1 MSREKVVVS
10 FSGGKDSMLSLHR
23 MIKKGY
29 SIIGL
34 LVTFDNQNDSCFHRI
49 PKEIL
54 TEVSKSLEIP
64 MIEVDCSEGK
74 VYEEEFEKALIIA
87 KEKGAEICVFGDID
101 IENHKKWCLDR
112 CSVAGLKGEFPLW
125 QENREDLTNEFI
137 DHGFKAIIKK
147 VNLNSLG
154 AEFLGKELIKEVVCE
169 IKSLGCDPSG
179 ENGEYHTLVFD
190 GPIFKEEVK
199 FNKISKEIIG
209 DFGYLTIDNLKI

>member
-29 SIIGL
+29 SVIGL
-34 LVTFDNQNDSCFHRI
+34 LVTFDNKNDSCFHRI

-54 TEVSKSLEIP
+54 KEVSKSLEIP
-64 MIEVDCSEGK
+64 MIEVDCSDGK
-74 VYEEEFEKALIIA
+74 VYEEEFEKALIIS

-112 CSVAGLKGEFPLW
+112 CSTAGLKGEFPLW
-125 QENREDLTNEFI
+125 QENREELTNEFI
-137 DHGFKAIIKK
+137 DDGFKAVIKK

-154 AEFLGKELIKEVVCE
+154 EEFLGKELIKEVVSE

-190 GPIFKEEVK
+190 GPIFKKEVK
-199 FNKISKEIIG
+199 FNKFNKEIIG
-209 DFGYLTIDNLKI
+209 DFGYLTIDNSNI

>member
-29 SIIGL
+29 SVIGL

-49 PKEIL
+49 PKGIL
-54 TEVSKSLEIP
+54 KEVSKSLEIP
-64 MIEVDCSEGK
+64 MIEVDCSDGK
-74 VYEEEFEKALIIA
+74 VYEEEFEKALIIS

-112 CSVAGLKGEFPLW
+112 CNVAGLKGEFPLW
-125 QENREDLTNEFI
+125 QENREELTNEFI
-137 DHGFKAIIKK
+137 DYGFKAVIKK

-154 AEFLGKELIKEVVCE
+154 EEFLGKELIKEVVSE

-190 GPIFKEEVK
+190 GPIFKKEVK
-199 FNKISKEIIG
+199 FNKFNKEIIG
-209 DFGYLTIDNLKI
+209 DFGYLTIDNSNI